1 MSQQINLLGPVL
13 RTTAFSFTSAT
24 AMLCAVGIAAALTS
38 VAAFYESSRLRA
50 VEAEARAVAQ
60 KAAEVRAKYE
70 AAGGPVPRKPDPALE
85 SGVTELAAEFKA
97 REDVLDALKGGTV
110 GTTAG
115 FSSYLRAFSR
125 QRVEGVWLTGF
136 DISAGGADLTIAG
149 RTLSADLVPAYLQRL
164 NGEPPMQGRQ
174 FASVVINQPGAREG
188 AKGPADP
195 KEAPARAALPPYLDF
210 TISSGDLGAR
220 ETRTAEARSADAAPP
235 GSRIIPPSVGL
246 RTPLEPEPSPAPPPP
261 SR

>member
-13 RTTAFSFTSAT
+13 RSRAFSFTSAT
-24 AMLCAVGIAAALTS
+24 AILCGVGMAAALTS
-38 VAAFYESSRLRA
+38 VAALYESSRLRA
-50 VEAEARAVAQ
+50 VEVQARAVAQ
-60 KAAEVRAKYE
+60 KAADVRAKYE
-70 AAGGPVPRKPDPALE
+70 GAAGQAAHKPDPALE
-85 SGVTELAAEFKA
+85 SGVTELAAELKA
-97 REDVLDALKGGTV
+97 REDILDALKGGTV

-115 FSSYLRAFSR
+115 FSGYLRAFAR
-125 QRVEGVWLTGF
+125 QRLEGVWLTGF

-188 AKGPADP
+188 GRPPADP
-195 KEAPARAALPPYLDF
+195 KDAPPRAALPPYLDF

-220 ETRTAEARSADAAPP
+220 ETRTADARSTDA
-235 GSRIIPPSVGL
+235 GSIGARIIPPSVGP
-246 RTPLEPEPSPAPPPP
+246 RTPLEPEPSPAPPQP